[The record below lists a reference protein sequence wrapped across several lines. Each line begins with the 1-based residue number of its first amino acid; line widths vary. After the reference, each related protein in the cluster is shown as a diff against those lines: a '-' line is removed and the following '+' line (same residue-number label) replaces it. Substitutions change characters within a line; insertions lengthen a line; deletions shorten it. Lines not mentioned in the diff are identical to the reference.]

1 MLVGIELSKQKP
13 FEKVL
18 FALGIRHVGETVAKK
33 LAQYF
38 KSLDNMRMASVE
50 ELAAVPDIGI
60 RIAESL
66 FDYLRKENHQSEL
79 EKLRLEGLN
88 FEIEEQ
94 EIIRAGDSL
103 SGKTFLISGV
113 FADYSRDELTTLIE
127 SHGGKMLSGISA
139 KLNYLVAGDK
149 MGPSKLAK
157 AEKLKVPIISEQELL
172 LLINQQQ

>member
-1 MLVGIELSKQKP
+1 
-13 FEKVL
+13 
-18 FALGIRHVGETVAKK
+18 
-33 LAQYF
+33 
-38 KSLDNMRMASVE
+38 
-50 ELAAVPDIGI
+50 
-60 RIAESL
+60 
-66 FDYLRKENHQSEL
+66 
-79 EKLRLEGLN
+79 
-88 FEIEEQ
+88 
-94 EIIRAGDSL
+94 
-103 SGKTFLISGV
+103 LISGV